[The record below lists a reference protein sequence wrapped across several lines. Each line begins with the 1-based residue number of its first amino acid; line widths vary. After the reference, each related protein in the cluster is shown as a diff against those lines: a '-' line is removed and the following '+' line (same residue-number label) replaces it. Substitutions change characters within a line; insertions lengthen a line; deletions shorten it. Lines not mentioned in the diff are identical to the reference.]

1 MRWLVRGVPL
11 PLAAVT
17 YNRRSLMALDNL
29 VDLIATCLNHPAATN
44 QTFLG
49 SDGEDL
55 STADLLERIGAAL
68 GQPAR
73 LFYVP
78 PALLKLGATVL
89 NKPGIYQRLC
99 GSLQLDIVKTRQLL
113 QWTPPLSVDEGLR
126 RVAQGFRA

>member
-1 MRWLVRGVPL
+1 
-11 PLAAVT
+11 
-17 YNRRSLMALDNL
+17 
-29 VDLIATCLNHPAATN
+29 
-44 QTFLG
+44 
-49 SDGEDL
+49 
-55 STADLLERIGAAL
+55 LLERIGAAL